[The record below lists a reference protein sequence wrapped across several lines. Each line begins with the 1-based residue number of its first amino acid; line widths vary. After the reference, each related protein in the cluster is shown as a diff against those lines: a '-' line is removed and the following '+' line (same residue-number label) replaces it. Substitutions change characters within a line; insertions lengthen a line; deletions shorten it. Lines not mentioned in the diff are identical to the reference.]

1 MSASAILRRWSW
13 AEGGASATEFA
24 LILPVL
30 ATFLIGVFEFG
41 WTQHC
46 MSSVRV
52 SLEKAGRHLSLQPDA
67 TEEDLTSIV
76 SANLQDLAE
85 DLVDVTL
92 VREARGPTGETA
104 VLTATYQR
112 DVGFPGVASF
122 PVDYQASIETPVS
135 QFVDP

>member
-1 MSASAILRRWSW
+1 MSARLLSRWSR

-30 ATFLIGVFEFG
+30 ATFLLGIFEFG

-46 MSSVRV
+46 MSSVRF
-52 SLEKAGRHLSLQPDA
+52 SLEKAGRHLSLHPDT
-67 TEEDLTSIV
+67 TEDELTAIV
-76 SANLQDLAE
+76 SAHLEDLAE

-122 PVDYQASIETPVS
+122 PVDYEASIETPVS

>member
-1 MSASAILRRWSW
+1 MSGKAMLRRWSR
-13 AEGGASATEFA
+13 ADGGASATEFA

-30 ATFLIGVFEFG
+30 ATFLMGVFEFG

-46 MSSVRV
+46 MSSVRF
-52 SLEKAGRHLSLQPDA
+52 SLEKAGRHLSLNPDT
-67 TEEDLTSIV
+67 TEDELSAIV
-76 SANLQDLAE
+76 SANLEDLAE

-112 DVGFPGVASF
+112 DVGLPGVASF
-122 PVDYQASIETPVS
+122 PVDYEASIETPVS
-135 QFVDP
+135 QFDP

>member
-1 MSASAILRRWSW
+1 VSARVILRRWSR

-24 LILPVL
+24 LVLPVL
-30 ATFLIGVFEFG
+30 ATFLMGVFEFG

-46 MSSVRV
+46 MSSVRF
-52 SLEKAGRHLSLQPDA
+52 SLEKAGRHLSLHPDA
-67 TEEDLTSIV
+67 TEDELADIV
-76 SANLQDLAE
+76 SGNLEDLAE

-112 DVGFPGVASF
+112 DVGFPGVATF
-122 PVDYQASIETPVS
+122 PVDYEASIETPVS
-135 QFVDP
+135 QFADP

>member
-1 MSASAILRRWSW
+1 MSARLIARWSS

-30 ATFLIGVFEFG
+30 ATFLMGVFEFG

-46 MSSVRV
+46 MSSVRF
-52 SLEKAGRHLSLQPDA
+52 SLEKAGRHLSLHPDT
-67 TEEDLTSIV
+67 TEEELSDIV
-76 SANLQDLAE
+76 SANLEDLAE

-92 VREARGPTGETA
+92 VREERGPTGETA

-122 PVDYQASIETPVS
+122 PVDYEASIETPVS
-135 QFVDP
+135 QFADP